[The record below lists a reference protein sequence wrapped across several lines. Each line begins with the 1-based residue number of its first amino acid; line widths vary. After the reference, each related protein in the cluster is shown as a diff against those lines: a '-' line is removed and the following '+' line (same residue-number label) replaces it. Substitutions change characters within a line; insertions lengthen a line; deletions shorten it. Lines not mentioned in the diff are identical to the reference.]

1 MRYKTSKSGWNN
13 ETNIPST
20 KIPHSNA
27 YRHDSLSLLFQRRAM
42 RYERCRMLFGD
53 EGFEKLQKAKILI
66 LGVGGVGSYA
76 LDCLYRSGV
85 NDITILDFD
94 IYDETNQNRQIGS
107 EAVGMV
113 KVDRL
118 KELYPSVKTINQRMD
133 MAWVET
139 FDFEPYDII
148 IDAADT
154 TKVKIEVA
162 RKCYKKLIM
171 ALGSAKRY
179 DTSKIEVASIWKTHG
194 DALARKIRNE
204 LKKAKFDRNFTVV
217 FSPEEAKCTEKGS
230 CVAVTGAVGLTVC
243 SEAIKRIIK

>member
-1 MRYKTSKSGWNN
+1 MR
-13 ETNIPST
+13 
-20 KIPHSNA
+20 
-27 YRHDSLSLLFQRRAM
+27 F
-42 RYERCRMLFGD
+42 ERCRMLFGEED
-53 EGFEKLQKAKILI
+53 FTKIQKSKILI

-85 NDITILDFD
+85 TDITILDYDVF
-94 IYDETNQNRQIGS
+94 DETNRNRQIGS
-107 EAVGMV
+107 DAIGEV
-113 KVDRL
+113 KVEAL
-118 KELYPSVKTINQRMD
+118 EKLYPGVKTINQKMD
-133 MAWVET
+133 MAWVAA
-139 FDFEPYDII
+139 FDFEPYDIV

-162 RKCYKKLIM
+162 KKCFKKLIM

-179 DTSKIEVASIWKTHG
+179 DTNKIEVASIWKTHG

-217 FSPEEAKCTEKGS
+217 FSPEEDKCKEKGS

-243 SEAIKRIIK
+243 SEAIKRILK

>member
-1 MRYKTSKSGWNN
+1 MR
-13 ETNIPST
+13 
-20 KIPHSNA
+20 
-27 YRHDSLSLLFQRRAM
+27 F
-42 RYERCRMLFGD
+42 ERCRMLFGQD
-53 EGFEKLQKAKILI
+53 DFEKIQASKILI
-66 LGVGGVGSYA
+66 LGIGGVGSYA

-85 NDITILDFD
+85 SDITILDFD

-107 EAVGMV
+107 DAVGES
-113 KVDRL
+113 KVDTL
-118 KELYPSVKTINQRMD
+118 AKLYPGVKTIQQRMD
-133 MAWVET
+133 MTWVSG

-162 RKCYKKLIM
+162 KKCYKKLIM

-179 DTSKIEVASIWKTHG
+179 DANKIEVASIWKTHG

-204 LKKAKFDRNFTVV
+204 LKKVKFDRNFTVV
-217 FSPEEAKCTEKGS
+217 FSPEEDKCKEKGS

-243 SEAIKRIIK
+243 SEAIKRILK

>member
-1 MRYKTSKSGWNN
+1 
-13 ETNIPST
+13 
-20 KIPHSNA
+20 
-27 YRHDSLSLLFQRRAM
+27 M
-42 RYERCRMLFGD
+42 RYERCRMLFGED
-53 EGFEKLQKAKILI
+53 FEKLQNAKILI

-85 NDITILDFD
+85 SDITILDFD
-94 IYDETNQNRQIGS
+94 VYDETNQNRQIGS
-107 EAVGMV
+107 DAVGMV
-113 KVDRL
+113 KVERL
-118 KELYPSVKTINQRMD
+118 AQLYPGIKTIHQRMD
-133 MAWVET
+133 MAWVKE
-139 FDFEPYDII
+139 FDFDPYDIV

-162 RKCYKKLIM
+162 KKVYRKLIM

-204 LKKAKFDRNFTVV
+204 LKRAKFDRNFTVV
-217 FSPEEAKCTEKGS
+217 FSPEEDKCKEKGS

-243 SEAIKRIIK
+243 SEAIKRILKTT

>member
-1 MRYKTSKSGWNN
+1 MRFS
-13 ETNIPST
+13 
-20 KIPHSNA
+20 
-27 YRHDSLSLLFQRRAM
+27 
-42 RYERCRMLFGD
+42 RCRMLFGD
-53 EGFEKLQKAKILI
+53 EDFLKLQNAKILI

-85 NDITILDFD
+85 SDITILDYDTF
-94 IYDETNQNRQIGS
+94 DETNQNRQIGS

-113 KVDRL
+113 KVERL
-118 KELYPSVKTINQRMD
+118 QELYPEVKTINQRMD
-133 MAWVET
+133 MAWVAG
-139 FDFEPYDII
+139 FDFKPYDLV

-162 RKCYKKLIM
+162 KKCYKKLIM

-179 DTSKIEVASIWKTHG
+179 DANKVEVASIWKTHG

-204 LKKAKFDRNFTVV
+204 LKRAKFDRNFTVV
-217 FSPEEAKCTEKGS
+217 FSPEEDKCKEKGS

-243 SEAIKRIIK
+243 SEVIKRILKS